1 VIEFDAIF
9 YDGKTSARNA
19 VRVRGFPRS
28 LCIVGAGFELEVPLA
43 AVRVEPPIAGTR
55 RLLRLPGGAQLQTD
69 DDDALRALFPRSN
82 PLETWVHGLEGRWAY
97 ALAAVAVAAG
107 FTWWCVVYGLP
118 LAAELASAHVPTSIE
133 AKLGDQALKSIDQ
146 TLCGPTAIDAGRQR
160 ELSRNFAALTAGLGD
175 GYTYRLE
182 FRVCKGMGPNAFAL
196 PGGAIVLTDDLVKLA
211 QNDAQ
216 ISAVLAHEVG
226 HVRHRHGLRLAIQAA
241 GLAALIA
248 TLAGDAVSITGLAV
262 ALPTALLQSGY
273 SREFEDEADAY
284 AFRRLKEI
292 NLSPKYFAQ
301 ILARIE
307 ESRNK
312 DSDANRGSGPAR
324 RRSDLGYLSTHPAT
338 AERIERALKNQ

>member
-1 VIEFDAIF
+1 
-9 YDGKTSARNA
+9 
-19 VRVRGFPRS
+19 
-28 LCIVGAGFELEVPLA
+28 
-43 AVRVEPPIAGTR
+43 
-55 RLLRLPGGAQLQTD
+55 
-69 DDDALRALFPRSN
+69 
-82 PLETWVHGLEGRWAY
+82 LEGRWAY